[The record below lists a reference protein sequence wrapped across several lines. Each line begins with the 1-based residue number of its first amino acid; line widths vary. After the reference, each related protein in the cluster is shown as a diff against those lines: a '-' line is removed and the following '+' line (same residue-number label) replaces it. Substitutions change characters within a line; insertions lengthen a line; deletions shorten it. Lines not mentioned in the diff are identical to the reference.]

1 MAFGIKNSI
10 FGKKTEITKSISS
23 NCRITIEDLR
33 NLAKLKGTDDLAL
46 IEKEYFQELI
56 LYLLS
61 DTPGI
66 IFKGGT
72 TLRKFWNSPRFSADL
87 DFVGDVI
94 PSNVL
99 DELLVKLKQWGYNTR
114 IGDVREYGDG
124 NITVKLTIRG
134 IVYLYHHIIIDLF
147 PTSPITISPSVKK
160 VKSIFPGIPPFSIT
174 VFSLT
179 EALAEKVRTLFS
191 RKRSQDLYD
200 INFLLKLTP
209 VDWKLLYEKFDYDGL
224 TFSYDELKKRIND
237 YRPVW
242 EKELSALFSEVP
254 NFHKT
259 GKKVLEGLQ
268 ETIIHSEIG
277 TSYSSINSLSG
288 VE

>member
-1 MAFGIKNSI
+1 MMAFGITNSL
-10 FGKKTEITKSISS
+10 FGKKTEKNKPHRS
-23 NCRITIEDLR
+23 NRRITIEDLR
-33 NLAKLKGTDDLAL
+33 DLAKLKGTDDLAL
-46 IEKEYFQELI
+46 TEKEYFQELI

-87 DFVGDVI
+87 DFVGDI
-94 PSNVL
+94 PPNVL
-99 DELLVKLKQWGYNTR
+99 DELLEKLEQRGYKTR

-134 IVYLYHHIIIDLF
+134 IVYLHHNIIIDLF
-147 PTSPITISPSVKK
+147 PTSPVTVSPLVKK

-191 RKRSQDLYD
+191 RKKSQDLYD

-209 VDWKLLYEKFDYDGL
+209 INWQLLYEKFDYDGL
-224 TFSYDELKKRIND
+224 TFSYDELNKRIND
-237 YRPVW
+237 YKPVW

-254 NFHKT
+254 NFNESEKN
-259 GKKVLEGLQ
+259 VLNGLQ
-268 ETIIHSEIG
+268 KESIIESTQRLELA
-277 TSYSSINSLSG
+277 TAQ
-288 VE
+288 

>member
-1 MAFGIKNSI
+1 MAFGIKNSL
-10 FGKKTEITKSISS
+10 FGKKTEITKKISS

-87 DFVGDVI
+87 DFVGNI
-94 PSNVL
+94 PPNVL
-99 DELLVKLKQWGYNTR
+99 DELLVKLEQRGYKTR

-147 PTSPITISPSVKK
+147 PTSPVTVSPLIKK

-209 VDWKLLYEKFDYDGL
+209 VNWQLLHEKFDYDGL
-224 TFSYDELKKRIND
+224 TFSYDELKKKIND
-237 YRPVW
+237 YKPVW
-242 EKELSALFSEVP
+242 ENELSALFSEVP
-254 NFHKT
+254 NFNESEKN
-259 GKKVLEGLQ
+259 VLKGLQ
-268 ETIIHSEIG
+268 EESIIVSTQRLELA
-277 TSYSSINSLSG
+277 TAQ
-288 VE
+288 

>member
-1 MAFGIKNSI
+1 MAFGIRNSI
-10 FGKKTEITKSISS
+10 FGKKTEIAKTVSS
-23 NCRITIEDLR
+23 TGRITIDDLR

-61 DTPGI
+61 DNPGI

-87 DFVGDVI
+87 DFVGDII

-99 DELLVKLKQWGYNTR
+99 DELLVKLKQRGYNTR

-134 IVYLYHHIIIDLF
+134 IIYLHHNIIIDLF
-147 PTSPITISPSVKK
+147 PTSPVTVSPSVKK
-160 VKSIFPGIPPFSIT
+160 VNSNFPGIPPFSIT
-174 VFSLT
+174 VFSLI

-191 RKRSQDLYD
+191 RNKSQDLYD
-200 INFLLKLTP
+200 IDFLLKLTP
-209 VDWKLLYEKFDYDGL
+209 IDWELLHEKFDYDGV
-224 TFSYDELKKRIND
+224 TFSYDELKERIND
-237 YRPVW
+237 FEPVW
-242 EKELSALFSEVP
+242 KNELSALFSEVP
-254 NFHKT
+254 DFHET

-268 ETIIHSEIG
+268 EETFIG
-277 TSYSSINSLSG
+277 STQKL
-288 VE
+288 ELATAQ